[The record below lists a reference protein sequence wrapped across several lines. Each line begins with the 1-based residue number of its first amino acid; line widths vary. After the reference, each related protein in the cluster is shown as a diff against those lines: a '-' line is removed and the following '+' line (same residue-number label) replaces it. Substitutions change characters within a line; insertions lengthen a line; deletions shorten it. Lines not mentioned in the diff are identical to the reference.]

1 MDSIKDRRN
10 HRAGSLTAEAPGSP
24 GMQTPQDS
32 GVGGLDRRRLLQ
44 AAGLGVGALG
54 LASCGPLSSGENGGG
69 GADAGGPA
77 EIGVKPA
84 EGTSGYDFLVG
95 VGDGVTEEN
104 PDFTYTYTFVNTKV
118 RPQIEQ
124 RWRAGDPPDLDYEIF
139 NAQVPSTHDFAENLL
154 DLTPYMD
161 DEVEGGGTWGESFL
175 EAVEKE
181 TVLDGKTYGVLSD
194 TAVIALFY
202 NMTLFEE
209 NGIEPPTTWSELLD
223 VCDALHEADIAPIA
237 VTGMYEPYMGYWT
250 DYLFTRHVGYDA
262 ALEAAFS
269 GDFSDPGF
277 QAAAEDYEAL
287 LEKDPFINGFE
298 GTDFTAVQMEFFQD
312 KAGMILMGSWLMAEM
327 KDSIPEGFKLGV
339 VPFPQVDGA
348 EEDNSFIA
356 ASNVM
361 VVNKESQHI
370 DAVIAYMKALTS
382 KETQTRRA
390 EQQGS
395 VSAVEGVP
403 GPPGVE
409 GFEEMIEGAGD
420 LNIRQFGLE
429 YVPDRNTAY
438 YHEVAKFTFG
448 DYDASGFIEALTT
461 AMTSAD

>member
-1 MDSIKDRRN
+1 MEPTDHHSTPRDGNRPLEIAPPPEGLS
-10 HRAGSLTAEAPGSP
+10 AGFG
-24 GMQTPQDS
+24 
-32 GVGGLDRRRLLQ
+32 RRRLLQ
-44 AAGLGVGALG
+44 AAGLGAGALG
-54 LASCGPLSSGENGGG
+54 IVGCGPLSSGTAGGG
-69 GADAGGPA
+69 DEGGPA

-95 VGDGVTEEN
+95 VGDAVTEEN

-154 DLTPYMD
+154 DLTPYME

-175 EAVEKE
+175 DAVDKE

-202 NMTLFEE
+202 NIALFEE
-209 NGIEPPTTWSELLD
+209 IGIEAPTTWSELLE
-223 VCDALHEADIAPIA
+223 VCDALTEAGTAPIA
-237 VTGMYEPYMGYWT
+237 VTGMHEPYMGYWT
-250 DYLFTRHVGYDA
+250 DYLFARHVGYDA
-262 ALEAAFS
+262 AREAAFS

-277 QAAAEDYEAL
+277 LEAAERFQEL
-287 LEKDPFINGFE
+287 REKQPFLSGFE
-298 GTDFTAVQMEFFQD
+298 GTDFTAVQMEFFQEN
-312 KAGMILMGSWLMAEM
+312 AEMILMGTWLTAEM
-327 KDSIPEGFKLGV
+327 KDSIPEGFQLGV
-339 VPFPQVDGA
+339 VPFPQIDDG

-361 VVNKESQHI
+361 VVNKDTAHV
-370 DAVIAYMKALTS
+370 DAVLAYMKALTS

-395 VSAVEGVP
+395 VSAVKGVP

-409 GFEEMIEGAGD
+409 GCEEMIEGAGE

-429 YVPDRNTAY
+429 YVPDRNTAF
-438 YHEVAKFTFG
+438 YHEVARFTFG
-448 DYDASGFIEALTT
+448 DLDAEGFIEALTR